1 MLLLFDIDGTL
12 IRCGGAGRRALNI
25 AAAELYGVQD
35 GMANIRLAGGTDY
48 AIIDQ
53 IFQAQFGRR
62 PKSRSEAQ
70 EGVNCYLSHLKQ
82 ALVSSADRFE
92 VLPGVVRVLDRL
104 QRQNSVLL
112 GLATGNVKAGARIKL
127 EHAQLW
133 DRFEFGGFGCDA
145 KTRTGL
151 VDAALKRANAIA
163 QARWGRPLNPEEIYV
178 IGDTEFDVRSAH
190 DLGLR
195 SIGVRIGSLD
205 QDALQR
211 EKPTFLIDSLE
222 DSRFWSAIG
231 LDPA

>member
-35 GMANIRLAGGTDY
+35 AMANIRLAGGTDY

-53 IFQAQFGRR
+53 IFVIEFGRR
-62 PKSRSEAQ
+62 PKNRNEAQ
-70 EGVNCYLSHLKQ
+70 EGLNCYLSHLKE
-82 ALVSSADRFE
+82 ALVGSGDRFE
-92 VLPGVVRVLDRL
+92 ILPGVVGVLDRL
-104 QRQNSVLL
+104 QRQDSVLL

-145 KTRTGL
+145 KTRVGL
-151 VDAALKRANAIA
+151 VNAAVKRADALA
-163 QARWGRPLNPEEIYV
+163 QSRWGRALKPEEIYI

-195 SIGVRIGSLD
+195 SIGVRLGSLD

-222 DSRFWSAIG
+222 DSRFWAAIG